1 MDLVSKFLKKLD
13 CKKRQEI
20 EALLFQIKQKEFS
33 HLDIKK
39 IKGADNVFRVRKGN
53 MRIIFSVK
61 KGRLPKDP
69 EVSVVSIDFRS
80 DTTYN

>member
-13 CKKRQEI
+13 YKRRQEI
-20 EALLFQIKQKEFS
+20 EELLLLIKQRRFA

-39 IKGADNVFRVRKGN
+39 LKGSNDIFRVRKGR

-61 KGRLPKDP
+61 KGRTPKDP
-69 EVSVVSIDFRS
+69 EVYIVSIDFRS
-80 DTTYN
+80 DTTYQ